1 MENYTI
7 FNGRKLN
14 GDVRQELERKD
25 RTVQRQAKTILKLQ
39 NDKTELVN
47 KIIETRY
54 ELVSIYRLIQRR
66 IDSEPELINGS
77 KISLESILDADLKS
91 MIKTLTITK

>member
-1 MENYTI
+1 MKNLHTE
-7 FNGRKLN
+7 K
-14 GDVRQELERKD
+14 LERKD
-25 RTVQRQAKTILKLQ
+25 RTIERQAKTILKLQ
-39 NDKTELVN
+39 NDRTELVN

>member
-1 MENYTI
+1 MKNTE
-7 FNGRKLN
+7 K
-14 GDVRQELERKD
+14 LERKD

-39 NDKTELVN
+39 NDRTELVN